1 MFEQM
6 AISAAESVA
15 ALFIG
20 IVLFLMFSVLFGLEV
35 EFTSNNNY
43 S

>member
-20 IVLFLMFSVLFGLEV
+20 IVLFLMLFGAV
-35 EFTSNNNY
+35 WVRSGIHKQ
-43 S
+43 